1 MQHKVGEVCQSIPHL
16 APSTPCEYVDRIFK
30 QNPALQGVAVTEGD
44 FPVALIM
51 RVRFYQKIG
60 TLYGYTLYM
69 QRPVKLIMD
78 STPLV
83 VDYECPITEV
93 SRLAMA
99 RDEEKLYDD
108 VVVTSG
114 NRLYG
119 AVSVRD
125 LLLHFA
131 EIQVETASYMNP
143 LTGLPGN
150 VSINEWLK
158 KSLSLEQFSVLYF
171 DLDYFKAYNDTYGF
185 KEGDR
190 LLQWTAEI
198 ISGGMVP
205 AGGLVGHIGGDDF
218 IVVMDHH
225 HYSESSRTVLRAFD
239 ETINSFYS
247 ESHLTKQS
255 VLAENRLGKYEEIPL
270 VSLSVAVI
278 TNRFRQFGSIEEIS
292 TEAARLKKRCKNI
305 KGSCLIEESMAPG
318 VCAQP
323 T

>member
-1 MQHKVGEVCQSIPHL
+1 MQHNVGEICQSIPHL
-16 APSTPCEYVDRIFK
+16 APSTPCECVDRIFK
-30 QNPALQGVAVTEGD
+30 QNPGLQGIAVTED
-44 FPVALIM
+44 EYPVALIM

-69 QRPVKLIMD
+69 QRPVKLVMD
-78 STPLV
+78 RAPLV
-83 VDYECPITEV
+83 VDAECPITEV
-93 SRLAMA
+93 SKQAMA
-99 RDEEKLYDD
+99 RDEDKLYDD

-114 NRLYG
+114 NRLCG

-131 EIQVETASYMNP
+131 EIMAETASYLNP

-150 VSINEWLK
+150 VNINEWLK
-158 KSLSLEQFSVLYF
+158 KSMTLEKFSVLYF

-190 LLQWTAEI
+190 LIQWTAEI
-198 ISGGMVP
+198 ISGGMAP

-225 HYSESSRTVLRAFD
+225 QYSEGCRTVLRAFD
-239 ETINSFYS
+239 ETIHGFYS

-270 VSLSVAVI
+270 VSLSVSVV
-278 TNRFRQFGSIEEIS
+278 TNRNRKFESIEEIS
-292 TEAARLKKRCKNI
+292 AEAARLKKRCKQI
-305 KGSCLIEESMAPG
+305 KGSCLIDDSTLPEVFA
-318 VCAQP
+318 
-323 T
+323 